1 MGCVL
6 RAVVVYE
13 ANERSEAMN
22 GREAL
27 EALERE
33 LHGQVERISIHSPA
47 YWPLVAVLEAVHNSA
62 LASKDAGPQ
71 KGGEIVDHCPHGKI
85 RAPYC
90 HKCAEAIAKANDM
103 NVFPDMVAMGA
114 EFTRLRAWE
123 KWGREQ
129 AKPTLEHYAGRRQG
143 FSSEAGDALA
153 DMPKD
158 GA

>member
-1 MGCVL
+1 
-6 RAVVVYE
+6 
-13 ANERSEAMN
+13 MN
-22 GREAL
+22 GRQAL
-27 EALERE
+27 EALERV
-33 LHGQVERISIHSPA
+33 VEARRVALRDNYNFADRPPALPDDCVGISLA
-47 YWPLVAVLEAVHNSA
+47 DLRAA

-123 KWGREQ
+123 KWAREQ

-153 DMPKD
+153 DMPQDAGEPKP
-158 GA
+158 